1 MIQKALNISGEEHI
15 ADAAEHNA
23 EYVRKHH
30 RKSESH
36 RHHHRNRHRNHQD
49 RHADQQ
55 RQSRSTVEEDR
66 IDIYNVQQQHQLK
79 QSSRPVK
86 TGPPTKPK
94 PNVALS
100 RKSASKNNWLIYFLA
115 NDNLRFI

>member
-1 MIQKALNISGEEHI
+1 MNQKALDISGEEHI
-15 ADAAEHNA
+15 ADAAEHGA

-30 RKSESH
+30 RKESH
-36 RHHHRNRHRNHQD
+36 RHHHRNRHRNHQQ
-49 RHADQQ
+49 HDQQ

-66 IDIYNVQQQHQLK
+66 IDIYNVQQQQLK

-115 NDNLRFI
+115 NDNLRFV